1 MQNPQIIALIVAL
14 ACGLGVGSQASL
26 TNAAGRLVGP
36 TLTGLSVNF
45 VAGVVSGVIM
55 AIIYLRQGIGL
66 LSAIR
71 GSTFTILIL
80 AGLLGIAII
89 SGAAYALPRV
99 GVAAGLAAIILGQMV
114 VAIIVDTLGLV
125 GGQPIPLSWI
135 RVGGLAFLALGTW
148 LILPKG

>member
-1 MQNPQIIALIVAL
+1 MQKPQIIALIVAL
-14 ACGLGVGSQASL
+14 TCGVGVGTQASL
-26 TNAAGRLVGP
+26 NNAAGRLAGP
-36 TLTGLSVNF
+36 ALTGLLVNF
-45 VAGVVSGVIM
+45 IGGAVSGVIM
-55 AIIYLRQGIGL
+55 AAIYLRQGVGF

-71 GSTFTILIL
+71 GSTLNILVV

-99 GVAAGLAAIILGQMV
+99 GVAAGLAAIIIGQMV

-135 RVGGLAFLALGTW
+135 RLGGLALLALGTW
-148 LILPKG
+148 VILPKG